1 MQPPTMTG
9 VNWGRRGR
17 LRHIGPL
24 RRARQRPIAFPSE
37 EGGQMNAGSEE
48 GFLWA
53 IVTFGDNGRDMGH
66 GKAVASRMSV
76 CNEIWPTALR
86 FTA

>member
-1 MQPPTMTG
+1 
-9 VNWGRRGR
+9 
-17 LRHIGPL
+17 
-24 RRARQRPIAFPSE
+24 
-37 EGGQMNAGSEE
+37 MNAGSEE

-66 GKAVASRMSV
+66 GKSVASRMSA